1 MRRYWRKRK
10 IWNIYRRRSI
20 PFLNLTGIRIR
31 TILIVWD
38 AFKGFMKGVLIAL
51 NSRERK
57 MRDKNVRELQDKIK
71 EKEMEVRKAGNKKRE
86 MI

>member
-38 AFKGFMKGVLIAL
+38 AFKGFIKGVLIAL